1 MTQSLRLLSSTE
13 DWTRPGIENITWN
26 ITLNLEESFTMKA
39 LGFTD
44 KFPLLVHEILETV
57 TTFDASITEVTGF

>member
-1 MTQSLRLLSSTE
+1 
-13 DWTRPGIENITWN
+13 
-26 ITLNLEESFTMKA
+26 MKA